1 MSVRQAAR
9 APAPARAP
17 RAPAEAA
24 TNATGAPVA
33 PLLCPGPHRPLAHVL
48 QAGAAHA
55 AAPTGF
61 CMSGERCVS
70 ILQEG
75 YGSRAP
81 NKIEFSYAVPAMA
94 GDMQAFLDVFM
105 PAFERNVIAAF
116 GSDGMYY
123 GGYVCIAN
131 KMGQHTKDHRFYLPV
146 QETTLSDEDGK
157 FPAES
162 LLQGD
167 NALTHFFKRIMDWH
181 RMYPGAEVP
190 LYYTAPA
197 PSPYLRTTRSPA
209 DADADVPMETPTDG
223 KVMNM
228 FTRTRNKVFG
238 ARTAVIDKCRMFRLD
253 NFKMPGRNINVN
265 YDFWDQA
272 CDLVFPTNGAAPLID
287 KAYAE
292 ALQQDPTLPL
302 PLTTMEPEMIM
313 KGVEVAKAAVEQ
325 AQTDLK
331 NLAERAYLNV
341 STIAA
346 QNGIPDAGNF
356 MANHVYITFDMDF
369 ARFGNAY
376 ESLDASEE
384 KRKHFHILTKQEVD
398 SRGAMYQAA
407 YVDDNNRL
415 NTVFKHLKAMA
426 NKKILL
432 VGFDTDYGKPK
443 AQGA

>member
-55 AAPTGF
+55 AAPTGY
-61 CMSGERCVS
+61 CMPGERCVS

-75 YGSRAP
+75 YGRRAP
-81 NKIEFSYAVPAMA
+81 KKIEFSYAEPAKA
-94 GDMQAFLDVFM
+94 DDMQAFLDVFM

-116 GSDGMYY
+116 GYGGMYY

-131 KMGQHTKDHRFYLPV
+131 AYGQHTEDHRFYLPV
-146 QETTLSDEDGK
+146 RKTTLKDDDK
-157 FPAES
+157 TFRAVS
-162 LLQGD
+162 LRQGD
-167 NALTHFFKRIMDWH
+167 NKDTQFFDRIMYLHQMASDK
-181 RMYPGAEVP
+181 EVP
-190 LYYTAPA
+190 LYYTAA
-197 PSPYLRTTRSPA
+197 ASSYLQTTVSPA

-238 ARTAVIDKCRMFRLD
+238 ARTAVIDKCRMHRLES
-253 NFKMPGRNINVN
+253 FKMPGRNINVN

-272 CDLVFPTNGAAPLID
+272 CDIVFPLEGAAPVID
-287 KAYAE
+287 DAYAE
-292 ALQQDPTLPL
+292 KLRNDTTLPL
-302 PLTTMEPEMIM
+302 PLATMELEMIM
-313 KGVEVAKAAVEQ
+313 KGVEVAKKAVEQ
-325 AQTDLK
+325 AQTDLQT
-331 NLAERAYLNV
+331 LAENAYLLVTN
-341 STIAA
+341 IAR
-346 QNGIPDAGNF
+346 QSGIRDPDNF

-369 ARFGNAY
+369 ARFGNAI
-376 ESLDASEE
+376 EQLDASEE
-384 KRKHFHILTKQEVD
+384 KRKHFHILNKLETTGK
-398 SRGAMYQAA
+398 GAMYQAA

-432 VGFDTDYGKPK
+432 VGFDTDYGKQPK